1 MGKRNL
7 EALRQK
13 HQSKFKKAQTKKPA
27 DSQPSFLS
35 KWTTKEDQDIKPS
48 AGLQEAQGGAEE
60 NQAHPSGLSRPKV
73 VFPIDSSSN
82 EPSAVSSI
90 EDKNG
95 YEAKTSPQDQPV
107 FSEQLEGAR
116 QVKEPLSLLSQNLLE
131 LKQRELKRLIS
142 SLESLKAKKQN
153 QVLRGNQASQP
164 MSGLV
169 TEAKQTKLS
178 PRISS
183 NELAREIDKVEFKK
197 KKLGFFSKIWVMVLS
212 SLGIMA
218 FLADAG
224 RAWLEMEKV
233 KDKEKAADISLMLDS
248 YRKDQDLKS
257 DNRPEWIAKKEEYQF
272 HISYDDVTS
281 LFSDFT
287 SSVPNL
293 TKVDEV
299 VAKLG
304 KAESGRKTTNQNN
317 LIKTIDLNYSQAG
330 TEAKVSLSFQ
340 SYFGPSETPKLQSL
354 KCAHLSSAQ
363 LSNRN
368 AQLTRQ
374 DLAGIENGKTYQE
387 IVSQLGLPERL
398 DWNGGILG
406 NATLSIYYRLEDG
419 QEAGFSFE
427 NNKSQSYQLTD
438 SSGLGN
444 EAGDAGAQ

>member
-35 KWTTKEDQDIKPS
+35 KWKTKGDKHIKPS

-60 NQAHPSGLSRPKV
+60 NQARSSVWSPSKV
-73 VFPIDSSSN
+73 VFPIESSSN
-82 EPSAVSSI
+82 ELSDISSI

-95 YEAKTSPQDQPV
+95 YGTKINSQDQPV
-107 FSEQLEGAR
+107 FSEQLEGAQ
-116 QVKEPLSLLSQNLLE
+116 QVKEPLSLLSKNLLE

-153 QVLRGNQASQP
+153 QLLRGNQAIQP
-164 MSGLV
+164 MSSLV

-183 NELAREIDKVEFKK
+183 NELARETDKVEFRKK
-197 KKLGFFSKIWVMVLS
+197 KRGIFSKIRVMLLS
-212 SLGIMA
+212 SLGIIASMYSIVEQWKKN
-218 FLADAG
+218 DDIK
-224 RAWLEMEKV
+224 RME
-233 KDKEKAADISLMLDS
+233 EAAAISRMLDS
-248 YRKDQDLKS
+248 YGKDQDLKS

-272 HISYDDVTS
+272 HITYDDITS

-304 KAESGRKTTNQNN
+304 KAESGRETNQDD

-330 TEAKVSLSFQ
+330 TEAKVNLSFK
-340 SYFGPSETPKLQSL
+340 SYLGPSETLKLESL
-354 KCAHLSSAQ
+354 KCTHLSSTQ
-363 LSNRN
+363 LPNRN

-374 DLAGIENGKTYQE
+374 DLSGIGKGKTYQE

-398 DWNGGILG
+398 DWHGGILS

-419 QEAGFSFE
+419 QKVGFSFK
-427 NNKSQSYQLTD
+427 NKNSQSYQLTE
-438 SSGLGN
+438 SLGLES

>member
-27 DSQPSFLS
+27 NSQSSFLS
-35 KWTTKEDQDIKPS
+35 KWKTKEDKHIKPS
-48 AGLQEAQGGAEE
+48 AGLQEAQERPEE
-60 NQAHPSGLSRPKV
+60 NQPRPSVSSPSKV
-73 VFPIDSSSN
+73 VFPIESSSN

-90 EDKNG
+90 EDKTG
-95 YEAKTSPQDQPV
+95 YGAKTSSQDQLV
-107 FSEQLEGAR
+107 FSERLEGAQ

-142 SLESLKAKKQN
+142 SLESLKDKKQN
-153 QVLRGNQASQP
+153 QDLRRNQASQP
-164 MSGLV
+164 VSGLV

-197 KKLGFFSKIWVMVLS
+197 KKLGIFSKIWVKVLS

-218 FLADAG
+218 FLANAG
-224 RAWLEMEKV
+224 ITWIEMEKAR
-233 KDKEKAADISLMLDS
+233 DKEKAAAISRMLDS
-248 YRKDQDLKS
+248 YGKNQDLKS
-257 DNRPEWIAKKEEYQF
+257 ANRPEWIAKKEEYQF
-272 HISYDDVTS
+272 HITYDDITS

-304 KAESGRKTTNQNN
+304 KAESGKEMEQGDP
-317 LIKTIDLNYSQAG
+317 IKTITLDYSQAG
-330 TEAKVSLSFQ
+330 TEAKVNLSFK
-340 SYFGPSETPKLQSL
+340 SYLGPSETPKLQSL
-354 KCAHLSSAQ
+354 KCAHLSSTQ
-363 LSNRN
+363 LPNRN

-374 DLAGIENGKTYQE
+374 DLSGIEKGKTYQE

-398 DWNGGILG
+398 DWHGGILG

-419 QEAGFSFE
+419 QEVSFSFE
-427 NNKSQSYQLTD
+427 KDDTQSYRLKD
-438 SSGLGN
+438 SSGLER

>member
-13 HQSKFKKAQTKKPA
+13 HQSKFKNAQTKKPA
-27 DSQPSFLS
+27 DSHSSFLS
-35 KWTTKEDQDIKPS
+35 KWKTKEDQDIKPS
-48 AGLQEAQGGAEE
+48 AGLQEAQRGAEE
-60 NQAHPSGLSRPKV
+60 NQARPSGSSPSKV

-90 EDKNG
+90 EDKNDYG
-95 YEAKTSPQDQPV
+95 AKTSPQDQLV
-107 FSEQLEGAR
+107 FSEQLAGVQ

-164 MSGLV
+164 VSGLI

-178 PRISS
+178 PRIST

-197 KKLGFFSKIWVMVLS
+197 KKTGIFSRIWMMVLS
-212 SLGIMA
+212 SLGIMT
-218 FLADAG
+218 FLANAG
-224 RAWLEMEKV
+224 ITWLEMEKV
-233 KDKEKAADISLMLDS
+233 KDKEKAADISRMLDS
-248 YRKDQDLKS
+248 YGKDQDLKS

-272 HISYDDVTS
+272 HITYDDITS
-281 LFSDFT
+281 LFSGFT

-293 TKVDEV
+293 TKVDKV

-304 KAESGRKTTNQNN
+304 KAESGKELDQDDP
-317 LIKTIDLNYSQAG
+317 IKTIALDYSQAG
-330 TEAKVSLSFQ
+330 TEAKVSLSFK
-340 SYFGPSETPKLQSL
+340 SHFGSSETPKLQSL
-354 KCAHLSSAQ
+354 KCTHLSSAQ
-363 LSNRN
+363 LPNRN

-374 DLAGIENGKTYQE
+374 DLSGIENGKTYQE

-398 DWNGGILG
+398 DWNGGILSYT
-406 NATLSIYYRLEDG
+406 TLSISYRLEDG
-419 QEAGFSFE
+419 QEVSFSFE
-427 NNKSQSYQLTD
+427 KDDTQSYRLKD
-438 SSGLGN
+438 SSGLAS
-444 EAGDAGAQ
+444 EAGEAGA

>member
-27 DSQPSFLS
+27 NSQPSFLS
-35 KWTTKEDQDIKPS
+35 KWKTKEDQDIKPS
-48 AGLQEAQGGAEE
+48 AELQEAQGGAEE
-60 NQAHPSGLSRPKV
+60 NQARPSVSSRPKV

-90 EDKNG
+90 ENKNG
-95 YEAKTSPQDQPV
+95 YEAKTSSQDQPV
-107 FSEQLEGAR
+107 FSEQLEGVQ

-153 QVLRGNQASQP
+153 QLLRGNQAIQP

-293 TKVDEV
+293 TRVDEV

-304 KAESGRKTTNQNN
+304 KAESGRETNQND

-330 TEAKVSLSFQ
+330 TEAKVNLSFK
-340 SYFGPSETPKLQSL
+340 SYLGPSETLKLESL
-354 KCAHLSSAQ
+354 KCTHLSSAQ
-363 LSNRN
+363 LPNRN

-374 DLAGIENGKTYQE
+374 DLSGIEKGKTYQE

-398 DWNGGILG
+398 DWHGGILSYT
-406 NATLSIYYRLEDG
+406 TLSISYRLEDG
-419 QEAGFSFE
+419 QEVSFSFE
-427 NNKSQSYQLTD
+427 KDDTQSYRLKD
-438 SSGLGN
+438 SSGLAS

>member
-27 DSQPSFLS
+27 NSQPSFLS
-35 KWTTKEDQDIKPS
+35 KWKTKEDQDIKPS
-48 AGLQEAQGGAEE
+48 AELQEAQGGAEE
-60 NQAHPSGLSRPKV
+60 NQARPSVSSRPKV

-90 EDKNG
+90 ENKNG
-95 YEAKTSPQDQPV
+95 YEAKTSSQDQPV
-107 FSEQLEGAR
+107 FSEQLEGAQ

-153 QVLRGNQASQP
+153 QVLGGNQASQP
-164 MSGLV
+164 VSGLV
-169 TEAKQTKLS
+169 EPKQTKLS

-197 KKLGFFSKIWVMVLS
+197 KKLGIFSKIWVVILFV
-212 SLGIMA
+212 LGIIASMYDIVEQWKKNDD
-218 FLADAG
+218 LK
-224 RAWLEMEKV
+224 RME
-233 KDKEKAADISLMLDS
+233 EAAAISRMLDS
-248 YRKDQDLKS
+248 YIKDQDLKS
-257 DNRPEWIAKKEEYQF
+257 ANRPEWIAKKEKYQF

-293 TKVDEV
+293 TTVDEV

-304 KAESGRKTTNQNN
+304 KAESGKEIDQDDP
-317 LIKTIDLNYSQAG
+317 IKTIDLDYSQAG
-330 TEAKVSLSFQ
+330 TEAKVSLSFK
-340 SYFGPSETPKLQSL
+340 SHFGSSETPKLQSL
-354 KCAHLSSAQ
+354 KCAHLSSAH
-363 LSNRN
+363 LPNRN

-374 DLAGIENGKTYQE
+374 ELTGIEKGKTYQE

-398 DWNGGILG
+398 DWNGGIFG

-419 QEAGFSFE
+419 QEVGFSFE
-427 NNKSQSYQLTD
+427 NNKSQSYQLTE

-444 EAGDAGAQ
+444 EAGDTGAQ

>member
-27 DSQPSFLS
+27 NSQPSFLS
-35 KWTTKEDQDIKPS
+35 KWKTKEDQDIKPS
-48 AGLQEAQGGAEE
+48 AKLQEAQGGVEE
-60 NQAHPSGLSRPKV
+60 NQARPSGLSPSKV
-73 VFPIDSSSN
+73 VFPIESSSN

-90 EDKNG
+90 EDKKG
-95 YEAKTSPQDQPV
+95 YGVKISSQDPAV
-107 FSEQLEGAR
+107 FSEQLEEVQ
-116 QVKEPLSLLSQNLLE
+116 QVKEPLSQNLLE

-142 SLESLKAKKQN
+142 SLESLKTKKQN
-153 QVLRGNQASQP
+153 KVLGGNQAGQR

-197 KKLGFFSKIWVMVLS
+197 KKRGFFSKIWMMILFI
-212 SLGIMA
+212 LGIIASMY
-218 FLADAG
+218 DIVEQWKKNDDIK
-224 RAWLEMEKV
+224 RM
-233 KDKEKAADISLMLDS
+233 EKAADISLMLDS

-272 HISYDDVTS
+272 HIGYDDVTS

-293 TKVDEV
+293 TTVDEV

-304 KAESGRKTTNQNN
+304 KAESGKEIDQDDP
-317 LIKTIDLNYSQAG
+317 IKTIALDYSQVG
-330 TEAKVSLSFQ
+330 TEAKVNLSFK
-340 SYFGPSETPKLQSL
+340 SYLGPSETLKLESL
-354 KCAHLSSAQ
+354 KCTHLSSAQ
-363 LSNRN
+363 LPNRN
-368 AQLTRQ
+368 TQLTRQ
-374 DLAGIENGKTYQE
+374 DLSGIEKGKTYKE

-398 DWNGGILG
+398 DWNGGIFG

-419 QEAGFSFE
+419 QEVGFSFE
-427 NNKSQSYQLTD
+427 NNKSQNYQLTG
-438 SSGLGN
+438 SSGLES
-444 EAGDAGAQ
+444 EAGAAGTQ

>member
-27 DSQPSFLS
+27 NSQSSFLS
-35 KWTTKEDQDIKPS
+35 KWKTKEDKHIKSS
-48 AGLQEAQGGAEE
+48 AGLKEAQRGAEE
-60 NQAHPSGLSRPKV
+60 NQPRPSVSSPSKV
-73 VFPIDSSSN
+73 VFPIESSSN
-82 EPSAVSSI
+82 EPSAVFSI
-90 EDKNG
+90 EDKTG
-95 YEAKTSPQDQPV
+95 YGAKPSPQDQSV
-107 FSEQLEGAR
+107 FSEQLAGAQ

-153 QVLRGNQASQP
+153 QVLGGNQASQP
-164 MSGLV
+164 VSGLV
-169 TEAKQTKLS
+169 ESKQAKLS

-212 SLGIMA
+212 SLGILT
-218 FLADAG
+218 FLAEAG
-224 RAWLEMEKV
+224 KTWLEMEKV
-233 KDKEKAADISLMLDS
+233 KDKEKAAAISRMLDS
-248 YRKDQDLKS
+248 YGKDQDLKS

-304 KAESGRKTTNQNN
+304 KAESGKEIDQDDP
-317 LIKTIDLNYSQAG
+317 IKTIALDYSQAG
-330 TEAKVSLSFQ
+330 TEAKVSLSFK
-340 SYFGPSETPKLQSL
+340 SYFGSSETPKLQSL
-354 KCAHLSSAQ
+354 KCAHLSSAH
-363 LSNRN
+363 LPNRN

-374 DLAGIENGKTYQE
+374 ELAGIEKGKAYQE

-398 DWNGGILG
+398 DWNGGIFG

-419 QEAGFSFE
+419 QEVGFSFE
-427 NNKSQSYQLTD
+427 NNKSQSYQLTE

-444 EAGDAGAQ
+444 EAGDAGAH

>member
-27 DSQPSFLS
+27 NSQSSFLS
-35 KWTTKEDQDIKPS
+35 KWKTKEDQYIKPS
-48 AGLQEAQGGAEE
+48 AKLQEAQRGAEE
-60 NQAHPSGLSRPKV
+60 NQPRPSGSSPSKV
-73 VFPIDSSSN
+73 VFPIESSSN
-82 EPSAVSSI
+82 ELSDISSI
-90 EDKNG
+90 EDKTG
-95 YEAKTSPQDQPV
+95 YGAIPSSQDQPV
-107 FSEQLEGAR
+107 FSEQLEGAQ

-183 NELAREIDKVEFKK
+183 NELARETDKVEFRKK
-197 KKLGFFSKIWVMVLS
+197 KRGIFSKIRVMLLS
-212 SLGIMA
+212 SLGILT
-218 FLADAG
+218 FLAETG
-224 RAWLEMEKV
+224 KTWLEMEKAR
-233 KDKEKAADISLMLDS
+233 DKEKAAAISRMLDS
-248 YRKDQDLKS
+248 YIKDQDLKS
-257 DNRPEWIAKKEEYQF
+257 ANRPEWIAKKEEYQF

-293 TKVDEV
+293 TTVDEV

-304 KAESGRKTTNQNN
+304 KAESGRETNQDD

-330 TEAKVSLSFQ
+330 TEAKVNLSFK
-340 SYFGPSETPKLQSL
+340 SYLGPSETLKLESL
-354 KCAHLSSAQ
+354 KCTHLSSAH
-363 LSNRN
+363 LPNRN

-374 DLAGIENGKTYQE
+374 ELAGIEKGKTYQE

-419 QEAGFSFE
+419 QEVGFSFE
-427 NNKSQSYQLTD
+427 NNKSQSYQLTE

-444 EAGDAGAQ
+444 EAGDAGAH

>member
-27 DSQPSFLS
+27 NSQSSFLS
-35 KWTTKEDQDIKPS
+35 KWKTKEDQYIKPS
-48 AGLQEAQGGAEE
+48 AKLQEAQRGAEE
-60 NQAHPSGLSRPKV
+60 NQPRPSGSSPSKV
-73 VFPIDSSSN
+73 VFPIESSSN
-82 EPSAVSSI
+82 ELSDISSI
-90 EDKNG
+90 EDKTG
-95 YEAKTSPQDQPV
+95 YGAKPSSQDQPV
-107 FSEQLEGAR
+107 FSEQLEGAQ

-183 NELAREIDKVEFKK
+183 NELARETDKVEFRKK
-197 KKLGFFSKIWVMVLS
+197 KRGIFSKIRVMLLS
-212 SLGIMA
+212 SLGIIASMYSIVEQWKKN
-218 FLADAG
+218 DDIK
-224 RAWLEMEKV
+224 RME
-233 KDKEKAADISLMLDS
+233 EAAAISRMLDS
-248 YRKDQDLKS
+248 YGKDQDLKS

-272 HISYDDVTS
+272 HISYDDITS

-299 VAKLG
+299 LAKLG
-304 KAESGRKTTNQNN
+304 KAESGRETNQDD

-330 TEAKVSLSFQ
+330 TEAKVNLSFK
-340 SYFGPSETPKLQSL
+340 SYLGPSETLKLESL
-354 KCAHLSSAQ
+354 KCTHLSSAQ
-363 LSNRN
+363 LPNRN

-374 DLAGIENGKTYQE
+374 DLSGIEKGKTYQE

-398 DWNGGILG
+398 DWHGGILSYT
-406 NATLSIYYRLEDG
+406 TLSISYRLEDG
-419 QEAGFSFE
+419 QEVSFSFE
-427 NNKSQSYQLTD
+427 KDDTQSYRLKD
-438 SSGLGN
+438 SSGLAS
-444 EAGDAGAQ
+444 EAGEASAQ

>member
-27 DSQPSFLS
+27 NSQSSFLS
-35 KWTTKEDQDIKPS
+35 KWKTKEDQYIKPS
-48 AGLQEAQGGAEE
+48 AKLQEAQRGAEE
-60 NQAHPSGLSRPKV
+60 NQPRPSGSSPSKV
-73 VFPIDSSSN
+73 VFPIESSSN
-82 EPSAVSSI
+82 ELSDISSI
-90 EDKNG
+90 EDKTG
-95 YEAKTSPQDQPV
+95 YGAKPSSQDQPV
-107 FSEQLEGAR
+107 FSEQLEGAQ

-183 NELAREIDKVEFKK
+183 NELARETDKVEFRKK
-197 KKLGFFSKIWVMVLS
+197 KRGIFSKIRVMLLS
-212 SLGIMA
+212 SLGIIASMYSIVEQWKKN
-218 FLADAG
+218 DDIK
-224 RAWLEMEKV
+224 RME
-233 KDKEKAADISLMLDS
+233 EAAAISRMLDS
-248 YRKDQDLKS
+248 YGKDQDLKS

-272 HISYDDVTS
+272 HITYDDITS

-293 TKVDEV
+293 TTVDEV

-304 KAESGRKTTNQNN
+304 KAESGKEIDQDDP
-317 LIKTIDLNYSQAG
+317 IKTIALDYSQAG
-330 TEAKVSLSFQ
+330 TEAKVSLSFK
-340 SYFGPSETPKLQSL
+340 SYFGSSETPKLQSL
-354 KCAHLSSAQ
+354 KCAHLSSAH
-363 LSNRN
+363 LPNRN
-368 AQLTRQ
+368 SQLTRQ
-374 DLAGIENGKTYQE
+374 ELAGIEKGKTYQE
-387 IVSQLGLPERL
+387 IVSQLGLPEHL
-398 DWNGGILG
+398 DWNGGIFG
-406 NATLSIYYRLEDG
+406 NATLSIYYRLEGG
-419 QEAGFSFE
+419 QEVGFSFE
-427 NNKSQSYQLTD
+427 NNKSQSYQLTE

>member
-27 DSQPSFLS
+27 NSQPSFLS
-35 KWTTKEDQDIKPS
+35 KWKTKEDKHIKPS
-48 AGLQEAQGGAEE
+48 AGLQEAQGRPEE
-60 NQAHPSGLSRPKV
+60 NQPRPSVSSPSKV
-73 VFPIDSSSN
+73 AFPIESSSN
-82 EPSAVSSI
+82 ELSAVSSI
-90 EDKNG
+90 EDKTG
-95 YEAKTSPQDQPV
+95 YGAKPSPQDQPV
-107 FSEQLEGAR
+107 FSEQLEGAQ

-153 QVLRGNQASQP
+153 QVLGGNQASQP
-164 MSGLV
+164 VSGLV
-169 TEAKQTKLS
+169 EPKQTKLS

-197 KKLGFFSKIWVMVLS
+197 KKLGIFSKIWVVILFV
-212 SLGIMA
+212 LGIIASMYDIVEQWKKNDD
-218 FLADAG
+218 LK
-224 RAWLEMEKV
+224 RME
-233 KDKEKAADISLMLDS
+233 EAAAISRMLDS
-248 YRKDQDLKS
+248 YIKDQDLKS
-257 DNRPEWIAKKEEYQF
+257 ANRPEWIAKKEKYQF

-293 TKVDEV
+293 TTVDEV

-304 KAESGRKTTNQNN
+304 KAESGKEIDQDDP
-317 LIKTIDLNYSQAG
+317 IKTIDLDYSQAG
-330 TEAKVSLSFQ
+330 TEAKVSLSFK
-340 SYFGPSETPKLQSL
+340 SHFGSSETPKLQSL
-354 KCAHLSSAQ
+354 KCAHLSSAH
-363 LSNRN
+363 LPNRN

-374 DLAGIENGKTYQE
+374 ELAGIEKGKTYQE

-398 DWNGGILG
+398 DWNGGIFG

-419 QEAGFSFE
+419 QEVGFSFE
-427 NNKSQSYQLTD
+427 NNKSQSYQLTE
-438 SSGLGN
+438 SSGLGS

>member
-27 DSQPSFLS
+27 NSQPSFLS
-35 KWTTKEDQDIKPS
+35 KWKTKEDQDIKPS
-48 AGLQEAQGGAEE
+48 AKLKEAQGGVEE
-60 NQAHPSGLSRPKV
+60 NQARPSGLSPSKV
-73 VFPIDSSSN
+73 AFPIDSSSN
-82 EPSAVSSI
+82 ELFDISSI
-90 EDKNG
+90 EDKKG
-95 YEAKTSPQDQPV
+95 YGAKISSQDQPV
-107 FSEQLEGAR
+107 FSEQLAGVQQA
-116 QVKEPLSLLSQNLLE
+116 KEPLWLLSQNLLE
-131 LKQRELKRLIS
+131 LKQRELKRLIF

-153 QVLRGNQASQP
+153 QVFRGNQTSQP
-164 MSGLV
+164 MSSLV
-169 TEAKQTKLS
+169 IEPKQTKLS

-197 KKLGFFSKIWVMVLS
+197 KKRGFFSKIWVMVLS
-212 SLGIMA
+212 SLGIMT
-218 FLADAG
+218 FLAETG
-224 RAWLEMEKV
+224 MTWLEMEKV

-248 YRKDQDLKS
+248 YDKYQDLKS

-272 HISYDDVTS
+272 HITYDDITS

-304 KAESGRKTTNQNN
+304 KAESGRETNQND

-330 TEAKVSLSFQ
+330 TEAKVNLSFK
-340 SYFGPSETPKLQSL
+340 SYLGPSETPKLESL
-354 KCAHLSSAQ
+354 KCTHLSSAH
-363 LSNRN
+363 LPNRN

-374 DLAGIENGKTYQE
+374 ELAGMEKGKTYQE

-398 DWNGGILG
+398 DWHGGILG

-419 QEAGFSFE
+419 QEVGFSFE
-427 NNKSQSYQLTD
+427 NNKSQNYQLTE
-438 SSGLGN
+438 SSGLES
-444 EAGDAGAQ
+444 EAGDAGA

>member
-13 HQSKFKKAQTKKPA
+13 HQSKFKKAQTKKKA
-27 DSQPSFLS
+27 DNQPSFLS
-35 KWTTKEDQDIKPS
+35 KWKTKEDKHIKPS
-48 AGLQEAQGGAEE
+48 AGLQEAQGRPEE
-60 NQAHPSGLSRPKV
+60 NQPRPSVSSPSKV
-73 VFPIDSSSN
+73 AFPIESSSN

-90 EDKNG
+90 EDKTIYG
-95 YEAKTSPQDQPV
+95 AKPSPQDQPV
-107 FSEQLEGAR
+107 FSEQLAGA
-116 QVKEPLSLLSQNLLE
+116 QQMKEPLSLLSQNLLE

-153 QVLRGNQASQP
+153 QVLGGNQASQP
-164 MSGLV
+164 VSGLV
-169 TEAKQTKLS
+169 EPKQTKLS

-183 NELAREIDKVEFKK
+183 NELTREIDKVEFKK
-197 KKLGFFSKIWVMVLS
+197 KKRGFFSKIWMMILFV
-212 SLGIMA
+212 LGIIASMY
-218 FLADAG
+218 DIVEQWKKNDDIK
-224 RAWLEMEKV
+224 RME
-233 KDKEKAADISLMLDS
+233 EAAAISRMLDS
-248 YRKDQDLKS
+248 YDKYQDLKS

-272 HISYDDVTS
+272 HITYDDITS

-299 VAKLG
+299 VEKLG
-304 KAESGRKTTNQNN
+304 KAESGRETNQDD

-330 TEAKVSLSFQ
+330 TEAKVNLSFK
-340 SYFGPSETPKLQSL
+340 SYLGPSETLKLESL
-354 KCAHLSSAQ
+354 KCTHLSSTQ
-363 LSNRN
+363 LPNRN

-374 DLAGIENGKTYQE
+374 DLSGIEKGKTYQE
-387 IVSQLGLPERL
+387 IVSQLGLPEHL
-398 DWNGGILG
+398 DWNGGIFG

-419 QEAGFSFE
+419 QEVGFSFE
-427 NNKSQSYQLTD
+427 NNKSQSYQLTE

>member
-13 HQSKFKKAQTKKPA
+13 HQSKFKNAQTKKPA
-27 DSQPSFLS
+27 DSHSSFLS
-35 KWTTKEDQDIKPS
+35 KWKTKEDQDIKPS
-48 AGLQEAQGGAEE
+48 AGLQEAQRGAEE
-60 NQAHPSGLSRPKV
+60 NQARPSGSSPSKV

-90 EDKNG
+90 EDKNDYG
-95 YEAKTSPQDQPV
+95 AKTSSQDQPM
-107 FSEQLEGAR
+107 FSEQLAGVQ

-164 MSGLV
+164 MSGLI

-178 PRISS
+178 PRISA
-183 NELAREIDKVEFKK
+183 NELARELDKVEFKK
-197 KKLGFFSKIWVMVLS
+197 KKTGIFSRIWMVILS
-212 SLGIMA
+212 SLGIMT
-218 FLADAG
+218 FLANAG
-224 RAWLEMEKV
+224 ITWLEMEKV
-233 KDKEKAADISLMLDS
+233 KDKEKAAAISRMLDS
-248 YRKDQDLKS
+248 YGKDQDLKS

-272 HISYDDVTS
+272 HITYDDITS

-304 KAESGRKTTNQNN
+304 KAESGRETNQDD
-317 LIKTIDLNYSQAG
+317 LIKTIALDYSQAG
-330 TEAKVSLSFQ
+330 TEAKVNLSFK
-340 SYFGPSETPKLQSL
+340 SHFGSSETPKLQSL
-354 KCAHLSSAQ
+354 KCTHLSSAQ
-363 LSNRN
+363 LPNRN

-374 DLAGIENGKTYQE
+374 DLSGIENGKTYQE

-398 DWNGGILG
+398 DWNGGILSYT
-406 NATLSIYYRLEDG
+406 TLSISYRLEDG
-419 QEAGFSFE
+419 QEVSFSFE
-427 NNKSQSYQLTD
+427 KDDTQSYRLKD
-438 SSGLGN
+438 SSGLAS
-444 EAGDAGAQ
+444 EAGEAGA

>member
-13 HQSKFKKAQTKKPA
+13 HQSKFKNAQTKKPA
-27 DSQPSFLS
+27 DSHSSFLS
-35 KWTTKEDQDIKPS
+35 KWKTKEDQDIKPS
-48 AGLQEAQGGAEE
+48 AKLKEAQGGAEE
-60 NQAHPSGLSRPKV
+60 NQTRPSGSSPSKV
-73 VFPIDSSSN
+73 VFPIESSSN
-82 EPSAVSSI
+82 ERSALSSI
-90 EDKNG
+90 EDKNDYG
-95 YEAKTSPQDQPV
+95 VKTSPQDQPV
-107 FSEQLEGAR
+107 FSEQLVGVQ

-164 MSGLV
+164 MSGLI

-178 PRISS
+178 PRISA
-183 NELAREIDKVEFKK
+183 NELARELDKVEFKK
-197 KKLGFFSKIWVMVLS
+197 KKTGIFSRIWMVILS
-212 SLGIMA
+212 SLGIMT
-218 FLADAG
+218 FLANAG
-224 RAWLEMEKV
+224 ITWLEMEKV
-233 KDKEKAADISLMLDS
+233 KDKEKAAAISRMLDS
-248 YRKDQDLKS
+248 YGKDQDLKS

-272 HISYDDVTS
+272 HITYDDITS

-304 KAESGRKTTNQNN
+304 KAESGRETNQDD

-330 TEAKVSLSFQ
+330 TEAKVSLSFK
-340 SYFGPSETPKLQSL
+340 SHFGSSETPKLQSL
-354 KCAHLSSAQ
+354 KCTHLSSAQ
-363 LSNRN
+363 LPNRN

-374 DLAGIENGKTYQE
+374 DLSGIENGKTYQE

-398 DWNGGILG
+398 DWNGGILSYT
-406 NATLSIYYRLEDG
+406 TLSISYRLEDG
-419 QEAGFSFE
+419 QEVSFSFE
-427 NNKSQSYQLTD
+427 KDDTQSYRLKD
-438 SSGLGN
+438 SSGLAS
-444 EAGDAGAQ
+444 EAGEAGA

>member
-27 DSQPSFLS
+27 NSQSSFLS
-35 KWTTKEDQDIKPS
+35 KWKTKEDQYIKPS
-48 AGLQEAQGGAEE
+48 AKLQEAQRGAEE
-60 NQAHPSGLSRPKV
+60 NQPRPSGSSPSKV
-73 VFPIDSSSN
+73 VFPIESSSN
-82 EPSAVSSI
+82 ELSDISSI
-90 EDKNG
+90 EDKTG
-95 YEAKTSPQDQPV
+95 YGAKPSSQDQPV
-107 FSEQLEGAR
+107 FSEQLEGAQ

-183 NELAREIDKVEFKK
+183 NELARETDKVEFRKK
-197 KKLGFFSKIWVMVLS
+197 KRGIFSKIRVMLLS
-212 SLGIMA
+212 SLGIIASMYSIVEQWKKN
-218 FLADAG
+218 DDIK
-224 RAWLEMEKV
+224 RME
-233 KDKEKAADISLMLDS
+233 EAAAISRMLDS
-248 YRKDQDLKS
+248 YGKDQDLKS

-272 HISYDDVTS
+272 HITYDDITS

-304 KAESGRKTTNQNN
+304 KAESGRETNQDD

-330 TEAKVSLSFQ
+330 TEAKVNLSFK
-340 SYFGPSETPKLQSL
+340 SYLGPSETLKLESL
-354 KCAHLSSAQ
+354 KCTHLSSAQ
-363 LSNRN
+363 LPNRN

-374 DLAGIENGKTYQE
+374 DLSGIEKGKTYQE

-398 DWNGGILG
+398 DWHGGILSYT
-406 NATLSIYYRLEDG
+406 TLSISYRLEEG
-419 QEAGFSFE
+419 QEVSFSFE
-427 NNKSQSYQLTD
+427 KDDTQSYRLKD
-438 SSGLGN
+438 SSGLAS
-444 EAGDAGAQ
+444 EAGDAGAR

>member
-13 HQSKFKKAQTKKPA
+13 HQSKFKNAQTKKPA
-27 DSQPSFLS
+27 DSHSSFLS
-35 KWTTKEDQDIKPS
+35 KWKTKEDQDIKPS
-48 AGLQEAQGGAEE
+48 AGLQEAQRGAEE
-60 NQAHPSGLSRPKV
+60 NQARPSGSSPSKV
-73 VFPIDSSSN
+73 VFPTESSSN

-90 EDKNG
+90 EDKNSYG
-95 YEAKTSPQDQPV
+95 AKTSPQDQPV
-107 FSEQLEGAR
+107 FSEQLAGVQ

-131 LKQRELKRLIS
+131 LKQRELKHLIS

-164 MSGLV
+164 MSGLI

-197 KKLGFFSKIWVMVLS
+197 KKLGIFSKIWMMVLS
-212 SLGIMA
+212 SLGIMT
-218 FLADAG
+218 FLANAG
-224 RAWLEMEKV
+224 ITWLEMEKV
-233 KDKEKAADISLMLDS
+233 KDKEKAADISLMLNS
-248 YRKDQDLKS
+248 YRKDQNLKS
-257 DNRPEWIAKKEEYQF
+257 ANRPEWIAKKEEYQF
-272 HISYDDVTS
+272 HITYDDIIS

-304 KAESGRKTTNQNN
+304 KAESGKELDQDDP
-317 LIKTIDLNYSQAG
+317 IKTIALDYSQAG
-330 TEAKVSLSFQ
+330 TEAKVSLSFK
-340 SYFGPSETPKLQSL
+340 SHFGSSETPKLQSL
-354 KCAHLSSAQ
+354 KCTHLSSAQ
-363 LSNRN
+363 LPNRN

-374 DLAGIENGKTYQE
+374 DLSGIEKGKTYQE

-398 DWNGGILG
+398 DWNGGIFG

-419 QEAGFSFE
+419 KEVGFSFE
-427 NNKSQSYQLTD
+427 KDDTQSYRLKD
-438 SSGLGN
+438 SSGLAS
-444 EAGDAGAQ
+444 EAGEAGA

>member
-27 DSQPSFLS
+27 NSQSSFLS
-35 KWTTKEDQDIKPS
+35 KWKTKEDQYIKPS
-48 AGLQEAQGGAEE
+48 AKLQEAQRGAEE
-60 NQAHPSGLSRPKV
+60 NQPRPSGSSPSKV
-73 VFPIDSSSN
+73 VFPIESSSN
-82 EPSAVSSI
+82 ELSDISSI
-90 EDKNG
+90 EDKTG
-95 YEAKTSPQDQPV
+95 YGAKPSSQDQPV
-107 FSEQLEGAR
+107 FSEQLEGAQ

-183 NELAREIDKVEFKK
+183 NELARETDKVEFRKK
-197 KKLGFFSKIWVMVLS
+197 KRGIFSKIRVMLLS
-212 SLGIMA
+212 SLGIIASMYSIVEQWKKN
-218 FLADAG
+218 DDIK
-224 RAWLEMEKV
+224 RME
-233 KDKEKAADISLMLDS
+233 EAAAISRMLDS
-248 YRKDQDLKS
+248 YGKDQDLKS

-272 HISYDDVTS
+272 HITYDDITS

-304 KAESGRKTTNQNN
+304 KAESGRETNQDD

-330 TEAKVSLSFQ
+330 TEAKVNLSFK
-340 SYFGPSETPKLQSL
+340 SYLGPSETLKLESL
-354 KCAHLSSAQ
+354 KCTHLSSAQ
-363 LSNRN
+363 LPNRN

-374 DLAGIENGKTYQE
+374 DLSGIEKGKSYQE

-398 DWNGGILG
+398 DWHGGILSYT
-406 NATLSIYYRLEDG
+406 TLSISYRLEDG
-419 QEAGFSFE
+419 QEVSFSFE
-427 NNKSQSYQLTD
+427 KDDTQSYRLKD
-438 SSGLGN
+438 SSGLAS
-444 EAGDAGAQ
+444 EAGDAGAR

>member
-27 DSQPSFLS
+27 NSQSSFLS
-35 KWTTKEDQDIKPS
+35 KWKTKEDKHIKPS
-48 AGLQEAQGGAEE
+48 AGLKEVQGGPKE
-60 NQAHPSGLSRPKV
+60 NHPRPSVSSPSKAA
-73 VFPIDSSSN
+73 FPIESSGN

-90 EDKNG
+90 EDKTG
-95 YEAKTSPQDQPV
+95 YGAKPSSQDQPV
-107 FSEQLEGAR
+107 FSEQLAGAQ

-153 QVLRGNQASQP
+153 QVLGGNQASQP
-164 MSGLV
+164 VSGFV
-169 TEAKQTKLS
+169 EPKQTKLS

-197 KKLGFFSKIWVMVLS
+197 KKLGIFSKIWVMVLS
-212 SLGIMA
+212 SLGILT
-218 FLADAG
+218 FLANAG

-257 DNRPEWIAKKEEYQF
+257 DNRPEWIAKKEKYQF

-293 TKVDEV
+293 TTVDEV

-304 KAESGRKTTNQNN
+304 KAESGKEIDQDD
-317 LIKTIDLNYSQAG
+317 LIKTIALDYSQAG
-330 TEAKVSLSFQ
+330 TEAKVNLSFK

-354 KCAHLSSAQ
+354 KCAHLSSAH
-363 LSNRN
+363 LPNRN

-374 DLAGIENGKTYQE
+374 ELAGIEKGKAYQE

-419 QEAGFSFE
+419 QEVGFSFE
-427 NNKSQSYQLTD
+427 NNKSQSYQLTE
-438 SSGLGN
+438 SSGLGS
-444 EAGDAGAQ
+444 EAGDADAQ

>member
-13 HQSKFKKAQTKKPA
+13 HQSKFKKAQTKKKA
-27 DSQPSFLS
+27 DNQPSFLS
-35 KWTTKEDQDIKPS
+35 KWKTKEDKHIKSS
-48 AGLQEAQGGAEE
+48 AGLQEAQGSPEE
-60 NQAHPSGLSRPKV
+60 NQARPSVSSPSKV
-73 VFPIDSSSN
+73 AFPIESSGN
-82 EPSAVSSI
+82 EPSAISSI
-90 EDKNG
+90 EDKTG
-95 YEAKTSPQDQPV
+95 YGAKPSSQDQPV
-107 FSEQLEGAR
+107 FSEQLEGAQ

-153 QVLRGNQASQP
+153 QVLGGNQASQP
-164 MSGLV
+164 VSGLV
-169 TEAKQTKLS
+169 EPKQTKLS

-197 KKLGFFSKIWVMVLS
+197 KKLGIFSKIWVMVLS
-212 SLGIMA
+212 SLGILT
-218 FLADAG
+218 FLAKAG
-224 RAWLEMEKV
+224 RAWLEMEEV
-233 KDKEKAADISLMLDS
+233 KDKERAADISFMLDS

-272 HISYDDVTS
+272 HITYDDITS

-293 TKVDEV
+293 TTVDEV

-304 KAESGRKTTNQNN
+304 KAESGKEMEQDDP
-317 LIKTIDLNYSQAG
+317 IKTIALDYSQAG
-330 TEAKVSLSFQ
+330 TEAKVNLSFK

-354 KCAHLSSAQ
+354 KCAHLSSAH
-363 LSNRN
+363 LPNRN

-374 DLAGIENGKTYQE
+374 ELAGIEKGKAYQE

-398 DWNGGILG
+398 DWNGGIFG

>member
-27 DSQPSFLS
+27 NSQSSFLS
-35 KWTTKEDQDIKPS
+35 KWKTKEDKHIKSS
-48 AGLQEAQGGAEE
+48 AGLQEAQGSPEE
-60 NQAHPSGLSRPKV
+60 NQARPSVSSPSKAAV
-73 VFPIDSSSN
+73 SIESSSN

-90 EDKNG
+90 ENKNG

-107 FSEQLEGAR
+107 FSEPLAGVQQA
-116 QVKEPLSLLSQNLLE
+116 KEPLSLLSQNLLE
-131 LKQRELKRLIS
+131 LKQRDLKRLIS

-153 QVLRGNQASQP
+153 QLLRGNQAIQP

-183 NELAREIDKVEFKK
+183 NELARETDKVEFRKK
-197 KKLGFFSKIWVMVLS
+197 KRGIFSKIRVMLLS
-212 SLGIMA
+212 SLGIIASMYSIVEQWKKN
-218 FLADAG
+218 DDIK
-224 RAWLEMEKV
+224 RME
-233 KDKEKAADISLMLDS
+233 EAAAISRMLDS
-248 YRKDQDLKS
+248 YDKNQDLKS
-257 DNRPEWIAKKEEYQF
+257 ANRPEWIAKKEEYQF
-272 HISYDDVTS
+272 HITYDDVTS

-304 KAESGRKTTNQNN
+304 KAESGRETNQGD
-317 LIKTIDLNYSQAG
+317 LIKTIALNYSQAG
-330 TEAKVSLSFQ
+330 TEAKVNLSFK
-340 SYFGPSETPKLQSL
+340 SYLGPSETLKLESL
-354 KCAHLSSAQ
+354 KCTHLSSAQ
-363 LSNRN
+363 LPNRN

-374 DLAGIENGKTYQE
+374 DLSGIEKGKTYKE

-398 DWNGGILG
+398 DWHGGILSYT
-406 NATLSIYYRLEDG
+406 TLSISYRLEDG
-419 QEAGFSFE
+419 QEVSFSFE
-427 NNKSQSYQLTD
+427 KDDTQSYRLKD
-438 SSGLGN
+438 SSGLES
-444 EAGDAGAQ
+444 EAGEAGA

>member
-27 DSQPSFLS
+27 NSQPSFLS
-35 KWTTKEDQDIKPS
+35 KWKTKEEQDIKPS

-60 NQAHPSGLSRPKV
+60 NQARPSVSSPSKV
-73 VFPIDSSSN
+73 VFPIESSSN

-95 YEAKTSPQDQPV
+95 YEAKTSSQDQPV
-107 FSEQLEGAR
+107 FSEQLEGVQ

-153 QVLRGNQASQP
+153 QLLRGNQAIQP

-178 PRISS
+178 PRISA

-197 KKLGFFSKIWVMVLS
+197 KKRGIFSKIWVVILFV
-212 SLGIMA
+212 LGIIASMYDIVEQWKKNDD
-218 FLADAG
+218 LK
-224 RAWLEMEKV
+224 RME
-233 KDKEKAADISLMLDS
+233 EAAAISRMLDS
-248 YRKDQDLKS
+248 YDKNQDLKS
-257 DNRPEWIAKKEEYQF
+257 ANRPEWIAKKEEYQF
-272 HISYDDVTS
+272 HITYDDITS

-304 KAESGRKTTNQNN
+304 KAESGRETNQDN

-330 TEAKVSLSFQ
+330 TEAKVKLSFK
-340 SYFGPSETPKLQSL
+340 SYLGPSETLKLESL
-354 KCAHLSSAQ
+354 KCTHLSSAQ
-363 LSNRN
+363 LPNRN

-374 DLAGIENGKTYQE
+374 DLSGIEKGKTYQE

-398 DWNGGILG
+398 DWHGGILSYT
-406 NATLSIYYRLEDG
+406 TLSISYRLEDG
-419 QEAGFSFE
+419 QEVSFSFE
-427 NNKSQSYQLTD
+427 KDDTQSYRLKD
-438 SSGLGN
+438 SSGLTS
-444 EAGDAGAQ
+444 EAGAAGAQ

>member
-27 DSQPSFLS
+27 NSQSSFLS
-35 KWTTKEDQDIKPS
+35 KWKTKEDKHIKPS
-48 AGLQEAQGGAEE
+48 AGLKEVQGGPKG
-60 NQAHPSGLSRPKV
+60 NHPRPSVSPPSKAA
-73 VFPIDSSSN
+73 FPIESSSN
-82 EPSAVSSI
+82 EPSAVFSI
-90 EDKNG
+90 EVKT
-95 YEAKTSPQDQPV
+95 KTSSQDQPV
-107 FSEQLEGAR
+107 FPEQLEGAQ
-116 QVKEPLSLLSQNLLE
+116 QVKEPLSQNLLE
-131 LKQRELKRLIS
+131 VEQRELKRLIS

-153 QVLRGNQASQP
+153 QVLGGNQASQP
-164 MSGLV
+164 VSGLV
-169 TEAKQTKLS
+169 EPKQTKLS

-212 SLGIMA
+212 SLGILT
-218 FLADAG
+218 FLAEAG
-224 RAWLEMEKV
+224 KTWLEMEKV
-233 KDKEKAADISLMLDS
+233 KDKEKAAAISRMLDS
-248 YRKDQDLKS
+248 YGKDQDLKS

-293 TKVDEV
+293 TTVDEV

-304 KAESGRKTTNQNN
+304 KAESGKEMEQDD
-317 LIKTIDLNYSQAG
+317 LIKTIALDYSQAG
-330 TEAKVSLSFQ
+330 TEAKVKLSFK
-340 SYFGPSETPKLQSL
+340 SYLGPSETLKLESL
-354 KCAHLSSAQ
+354 KCTHLSSAH
-363 LSNRN
+363 LPNRN

-374 DLAGIENGKTYQE
+374 DLSGIEKGKTYQE

-398 DWNGGILG
+398 DWNGGIFG

-419 QEAGFSFE
+419 QEVGFSFE

-444 EAGDAGAQ
+444 EAGDAGAH

>member
-1 MGKRNL
+1 M
-7 EALRQK
+7 
-13 HQSKFKKAQTKKPA
+13 
-27 DSQPSFLS
+27 
-35 KWTTKEDQDIKPS
+35 
-48 AGLQEAQGGAEE
+48 
-60 NQAHPSGLSRPKV
+60 
-73 VFPIDSSSN
+73 
-82 EPSAVSSI
+82 
-90 EDKNG
+90 
-95 YEAKTSPQDQPV
+95 
-107 FSEQLEGAR
+107 
-116 QVKEPLSLLSQNLLE
+116 KEPLSLLSQNLLE

-153 QVLRGNQASQP
+153 QILRGNQDSQP
-164 MSGLV
+164 VSGFV
-169 TEAKQTKLS
+169 TEPKQTKLS

-212 SLGIMA
+212 SLGILT
-218 FLADAG
+218 FLAEAG
-224 RAWLEMEKV
+224 KTWLEMEKV
-233 KDKEKAADISLMLDS
+233 KDKEKAAAISRMLDS
-248 YRKDQDLKS
+248 YGKDQDLKS

-304 KAESGRKTTNQNN
+304 KAESGKEMEQDD
-317 LIKTIDLNYSQAG
+317 LIKTIALDYSQAG
-330 TEAKVSLSFQ
+330 TEAKVNLSFK

-354 KCAHLSSAQ
+354 KCAHLSSAH
-363 LSNRN
+363 LPNRN

-374 DLAGIENGKTYQE
+374 ELAGIEKGKTYQE

>member
-35 KWTTKEDQDIKPS
+35 KWKTKGDKHIKPS

-60 NQAHPSGLSRPKV
+60 NQARSSVWSPSKV
-73 VFPIDSSSN
+73 VFPIESSSN
-82 EPSAVSSI
+82 ELSDISSI

-95 YEAKTSPQDQPV
+95 YGTKINSQDQPV
-107 FSEQLEGAR
+107 FSEQLEGAQ
-116 QVKEPLSLLSQNLLE
+116 QVKEPLSLLSKNLLE

-153 QVLRGNQASQP
+153 QLLRGNQAIQP

-183 NELAREIDKVEFKK
+183 NELARETDKVEFRKK
-197 KKLGFFSKIWVMVLS
+197 KRGIFSKIRVMLLS
-212 SLGIMA
+212 SLGIIASMYSIVEQWKKN
-218 FLADAG
+218 DDIK
-224 RAWLEMEKV
+224 RME
-233 KDKEKAADISLMLDS
+233 EAAAISRMLDS
-248 YRKDQDLKS
+248 YGKDQDLKS

-293 TKVDEV
+293 TTVDEV

-304 KAESGRKTTNQNN
+304 KAESGKEMEQDD
-317 LIKTIDLNYSQAG
+317 LIKTIALDYSQAG
-330 TEAKVSLSFQ
+330 TEAKVKLSFK
-340 SYFGPSETPKLQSL
+340 SYLGPSETLKLESL
-354 KCAHLSSAQ
+354 KCTHLSSAH
-363 LSNRN
+363 LPNRN

-374 DLAGIENGKTYQE
+374 DLSGIEKGKTYQE

-398 DWNGGILG
+398 DWHGGILSYT
-406 NATLSIYYRLEDG
+406 TLSISYRLEDG
-419 QEAGFSFE
+419 QEVSFSFE
-427 NNKSQSYQLTD
+427 KDDTQSYRLKD
-438 SSGLGN
+438 SSGLAS
-444 EAGDAGAQ
+444 EAGEASAQ

>member
-13 HQSKFKKAQTKKPA
+13 HQSKFKNAQTKKPA
-27 DSQPSFLS
+27 DSHSSFLS
-35 KWTTKEDQDIKPS
+35 KWKTKEDQDIKPS
-48 AGLQEAQGGAEE
+48 VGLQEAQGGAEE
-60 NQAHPSGLSRPKV
+60 NQTRPSGSSPSKV
-73 VFPIDSSSN
+73 VFPIESSSN

-95 YEAKTSPQDQPV
+95 YGAKTSPQDQPV
-107 FSEQLEGAR
+107 FSEQLAGVQ

-164 MSGLV
+164 VSGLI

-178 PRISS
+178 PRISA

-197 KKLGFFSKIWVMVLS
+197 KKTGIFSRIWMMVLS
-212 SLGIMA
+212 SLGIMT
-218 FLADAG
+218 FLANAG
-224 RAWLEMEKV
+224 ITWLEMEKV
-233 KDKEKAADISLMLDS
+233 KDKEKAADISRMLDS

-272 HISYDDVTS
+272 HITYDDITS

-304 KAESGRKTTNQNN
+304 KAESGRETNQDD

-330 TEAKVSLSFQ
+330 TEAKVSLSFK
-340 SYFGPSETPKLQSL
+340 SHFGSSETPKLQSL
-354 KCAHLSSAQ
+354 KCTHLSSAQ
-363 LSNRN
+363 LPNRN

-374 DLAGIENGKTYQE
+374 DLSGIENGKTYQE

-398 DWNGGILG
+398 DWNGGILSYT
-406 NATLSIYYRLEDG
+406 TLSISYRLEDG
-419 QEAGFSFE
+419 
-427 NNKSQSYQLTD
+427 
-438 SSGLGN
+438 
-444 EAGDAGAQ
+444 

>member
-27 DSQPSFLS
+27 NSQSSFLS
-35 KWTTKEDQDIKPS
+35 KWKTKEDQYIKPS
-48 AGLQEAQGGAEE
+48 AKLQEAQRGAEE
-60 NQAHPSGLSRPKV
+60 NQPRPSGSSPSKV
-73 VFPIDSSSN
+73 VFPIESSSN
-82 EPSAVSSI
+82 ELSDISSI
-90 EDKNG
+90 EDKTG
-95 YEAKTSPQDQPV
+95 YGAKPSSQDQPV
-107 FSEQLEGAR
+107 FSEQLEGAQ

-183 NELAREIDKVEFKK
+183 NELARETDKVEFRKK
-197 KKLGFFSKIWVMVLS
+197 KRGIFSKIRVMLLS
-212 SLGIMA
+212 SLGIIASMYSIVEQWKKN
-218 FLADAG
+218 DDIK
-224 RAWLEMEKV
+224 RME
-233 KDKEKAADISLMLDS
+233 EAAAISRMLDS
-248 YRKDQDLKS
+248 YGKDQDLKS

-272 HISYDDVTS
+272 HISYDDITS

-299 VAKLG
+299 LAKLG
-304 KAESGRKTTNQNN
+304 KAESGRETNQDD

-330 TEAKVSLSFQ
+330 TEAKVNLSFK
-340 SYFGPSETPKLQSL
+340 SYLGPSETLKLESL
-354 KCAHLSSAQ
+354 KCTHLSSAQ
-363 LSNRN
+363 LPNRN
-368 AQLTRQ
+368 TQLTRQ
-374 DLAGIENGKTYQE
+374 DLSGIEKGKTYQE

-398 DWNGGILG
+398 DWHGGILSYT
-406 NATLSIYYRLEDG
+406 TLSISYRLEDG
-419 QEAGFSFE
+419 QEVSFSFE
-427 NNKSQSYQLTD
+427 KDDTQSYRLKD
-438 SSGLGN
+438 SSGLAS
-444 EAGDAGAQ
+444 EAGEASAQ

>member
-27 DSQPSFLS
+27 NSQPSFLS
-35 KWTTKEDQDIKPS
+35 KWKTKEDQDIKPS
-48 AGLQEAQGGAEE
+48 AELQEAQGGAEE
-60 NQAHPSGLSRPKV
+60 NQARPSVSSRPKV

-90 EDKNG
+90 ENKNG
-95 YEAKTSPQDQPV
+95 YEAKTSSQDQPV
-107 FSEQLEGAR
+107 FSEQLEGVQ

-153 QVLRGNQASQP
+153 QLLRGNQAIQP

-293 TKVDEV
+293 TRVDEV

-304 KAESGRKTTNQNN
+304 KAESGRETNQND

-330 TEAKVSLSFQ
+330 TEAKVNLSFK
-340 SYFGPSETPKLQSL
+340 SYLGPSETLKLESL
-354 KCAHLSSAQ
+354 KCTHLSSAQ
-363 LSNRN
+363 LPNRN

-374 DLAGIENGKTYQE
+374 DLSGIEKGKIYKE

-398 DWNGGILG
+398 DWHGGILSYT
-406 NATLSIYYRLEDG
+406 TLSISYRLEDG
-419 QEAGFSFE
+419 QEVSFSFE
-427 NNKSQSYQLTD
+427 KDDTQSYRLKD
-438 SSGLGN
+438 SSGLAS

>member
-27 DSQPSFLS
+27 NSQPSFLS
-35 KWTTKEDQDIKPS
+35 KWKTKEDQDIKPS
-48 AGLQEAQGGAEE
+48 AKLKEAQGGVEE
-60 NQAHPSGLSRPKV
+60 NQARPSGLSPSKV
-73 VFPIDSSSN
+73 AFPIESSSN
-82 EPSAVSSI
+82 EPSAVFSI
-90 EDKNG
+90 EDKTG
-95 YEAKTSPQDQPV
+95 YGTKINYQDQPV
-107 FSEQLEGAR
+107 FSEQLEGAQ
-116 QVKEPLSLLSQNLLE
+116 QVKEPLSPLSQNLLE

-153 QVLRGNQASQP
+153 QILRGNQDSQP
-164 MSGLV
+164 VSGFV
-169 TEAKQTKLS
+169 TEPKQTKLS

-183 NELAREIDKVEFKK
+183 NELTREVDKVEFKK
-197 KKLGFFSKIWVMVLS
+197 KKRGFFSKIWVMVLS
-212 SLGIMA
+212 SLGILT
-218 FLADAG
+218 FLAETG
-224 RAWLEMEKV
+224 KTWLEMEKV

-257 DNRPEWIAKKEEYQF
+257 ANRPEWIAKKEEYQF

-293 TKVDEV
+293 TTVDEV

-304 KAESGRKTTNQNN
+304 KAESGRETNQDD

-330 TEAKVSLSFQ
+330 TEAKVNLSFK
-340 SYFGPSETPKLQSL
+340 SYLGPSETLKLESL
-354 KCAHLSSAQ
+354 KCTHLSSTQ
-363 LSNRN
+363 LPNRN

-374 DLAGIENGKTYQE
+374 DLSGIEKGKTYQE

-398 DWNGGILG
+398 DWHGGILSYT
-406 NATLSIYYRLEDG
+406 TLSISYRLEDG
-419 QEAGFSFE
+419 QEVSFSFE
-427 NNKSQSYQLTD
+427 KDDTQSYRLKD
-438 SSGLGN
+438 SSGLGS
-444 EAGDAGAQ
+444 EAGDTGAQ

>member
-27 DSQPSFLS
+27 NSQPSFLS
-35 KWTTKEDQDIKPS
+35 KWKTKEDKHIKPS
-48 AGLQEAQGGAEE
+48 AGLQEAQGRPEE
-60 NQAHPSGLSRPKV
+60 NQPRPSVSSPSKV
-73 VFPIDSSSN
+73 AFPIESSSN
-82 EPSAVSSI
+82 ELSAVSSI
-90 EDKNG
+90 EDKTG
-95 YEAKTSPQDQPV
+95 YGAKPSPQDQPV
-107 FSEQLEGAR
+107 FSEQLEGAQ

-153 QVLRGNQASQP
+153 QVLGGNQASQP
-164 MSGLV
+164 VSGLV
-169 TEAKQTKLS
+169 EPKQTKLS

-197 KKLGFFSKIWVMVLS
+197 KKLGIFSKIWVVILFV
-212 SLGIMA
+212 LGIIASMYDIVEQWKKNDD
-218 FLADAG
+218 LK
-224 RAWLEMEKV
+224 RME
-233 KDKEKAADISLMLDS
+233 EAAAISRMLDS
-248 YRKDQDLKS
+248 YIKDQDLKS
-257 DNRPEWIAKKEEYQF
+257 ANRPEWIAKKEEYQF

-293 TKVDEV
+293 TTVDEV

-304 KAESGRKTTNQNN
+304 KAESGKEIDQDDP
-317 LIKTIDLNYSQAG
+317 IKTIDLDYSQAG
-330 TEAKVSLSFQ
+330 TEAKVSLSFK
-340 SYFGPSETPKLQSL
+340 SHFGSSETPKLQSL
-354 KCAHLSSAQ
+354 KCAHLSSAH
-363 LSNRN
+363 LPNRN

-374 DLAGIENGKTYQE
+374 ELTGIEKGKTYQE

-398 DWNGGILG
+398 DWNGGIFG

-419 QEAGFSFE
+419 QEVGFSFE
-427 NNKSQSYQLTD
+427 NNKSQSYQLTE

-444 EAGDAGAQ
+444 EAGDTGAQ

>member
-13 HQSKFKKAQTKKPA
+13 HQSKFKNAQTKKPA
-27 DSQPSFLS
+27 NSQPSFLS
-35 KWTTKEDQDIKPS
+35 KWKTKEDQDIKPS
-48 AGLQEAQGGAEE
+48 AGLQEAQRGAEE
-60 NQAHPSGLSRPKV
+60 NQAHPLGLSPSKV
-73 VFPIDSSSN
+73 VFPIESSSN

-95 YEAKTSPQDQPV
+95 YGAKTSSQDQPV
-107 FSEQLEGAR
+107 FSEQLEGVQ

-142 SLESLKAKKQN
+142 SLESLKTKKQN

-164 MSGLV
+164 MSSLV
-169 TEAKQTKLS
+169 IEPKQTKLS

-197 KKLGFFSKIWVMVLS
+197 KKRGIFSKIWVAILFV
-212 SLGIMA
+212 LGIIA
-218 FLADAG
+218 SKYDIVEQWKKNDDLK
-224 RAWLEMEKV
+224 RME
-233 KDKEKAADISLMLDS
+233 EAAAISRMLDS
-248 YRKDQDLKS
+248 YGKDQDLKS

-272 HISYDDVTS
+272 HITYDDVTS

-304 KAESGRKTTNQNN
+304 KAESGRETNQDD
-317 LIKTIDLNYSQAG
+317 LIKTTDLNYSQAG
-330 TEAKVSLSFQ
+330 TEAKVNLSFK
-340 SYFGPSETPKLQSL
+340 SYLGPSETPKLESL
-354 KCAHLSSAQ
+354 KCTHLSSAH
-363 LSNRN
+363 LPNRN

-374 DLAGIENGKTYQE
+374 ELAGIEKGKTYQE

-398 DWNGGILG
+398 DWSGGILSYT
-406 NATLSIYYRLEDG
+406 TLSISYRLEDG
-419 QEAGFSFE
+419 QEVSYSFE
-427 NNKSQSYQLTD
+427 KDDTQSYRLKD
-438 SSGLGN
+438 SSGLAS
-444 EAGDAGAQ
+444 EAGEAGA

>member
-13 HQSKFKKAQTKKPA
+13 HQSKFKKAQTKKKA
-27 DSQPSFLS
+27 DNQPSFLS
-35 KWTTKEDQDIKPS
+35 KWKTKEDQDIKPS
-48 AGLQEAQGGAEE
+48 ARLKEAQGGSKE
-60 NQAHPSGLSRPKV
+60 NQARPSVSSPSKV
-73 VFPIDSSSN
+73 AFPIESSSN
-82 EPSAVSSI
+82 ELSAVSSI
-90 EDKNG
+90 EDKTG
-95 YEAKTSPQDQPV
+95 YGAKPSPQDQPV
-107 FSEQLEGAR
+107 FSEQLEGAQ

-142 SLESLKAKKQN
+142 SLESLKANKQN
-153 QVLRGNQASQP
+153 QVLGGNQASQP
-164 MSGLV
+164 VSDLV
-169 TEAKQTKLS
+169 TEPKQTKLS

-293 TKVDEV
+293 TTVDEV

-304 KAESGRKTTNQNN
+304 KAESGRETNQDD

-330 TEAKVSLSFQ
+330 TEAKVNLSFK
-340 SYFGPSETPKLQSL
+340 SYLGPSETPKLQSL
-354 KCAHLSSAQ
+354 KCAHLSSAH
-363 LSNRN
+363 LPNRN

-374 DLAGIENGKTYQE
+374 ELAGIEKGKAYQE
-387 IVSQLGLPERL
+387 IVNQLGLPERL
-398 DWNGGILG
+398 DWNGGIFG

-419 QEAGFSFE
+419 QEVGFSFE
-427 NNKSQSYQLTD
+427 NNKSQSYQLTE

>member
-27 DSQPSFLS
+27 NSQASFLS
-35 KWTTKEDQDIKPS
+35 KWKTKEDKHIKPS
-48 AGLQEAQGGAEE
+48 AGLKEAQGRPEE
-60 NQAHPSGLSRPKV
+60 NQPRPSGSSPSKV
-73 VFPIDSSSN
+73 VFPIESSSN
-82 EPSAVSSI
+82 ELSDISSI

-95 YEAKTSPQDQPV
+95 YGAKTSSQDQPV
-107 FSEQLEGAR
+107 FSEQLEGAQ

-131 LKQRELKRLIS
+131 VKQRELKHLIS
-142 SLESLKAKKQN
+142 SLESLKDKKQN
-153 QVLRGNQASQP
+153 QDLGGNQASQSV
-164 MSGLV
+164 SGFV
-169 TEAKQTKLS
+169 EPKQTKLS
-178 PRISS
+178 PRIGS

-197 KKLGFFSKIWVMVLS
+197 KKLGIFSKIRVILLS

-218 FLADAG
+218 FLAQTG
-224 RAWLEMEKV
+224 KTWLEMEKAR
-233 KDKEKAADISLMLDS
+233 DKEKAAAISRMLDS
-248 YRKDQDLKS
+248 YGKNQDLKS
-257 DNRPEWIAKKEEYQF
+257 ANRPEWIAKKEEYQF
-272 HISYDDVTS
+272 HVTYDDITS

-304 KAESGRKTTNQNN
+304 KAESGRETNQDD
-317 LIKTIDLNYSQAG
+317 LIKTIDLNYSQEG
-330 TEAKVSLSFQ
+330 TEAKVNLSFK
-340 SYFGPSETPKLQSL
+340 SYLGPSETPKLESL
-354 KCAHLSSAQ
+354 KCTHLSSTQ
-363 LSNRN
+363 LPNRN

-374 DLAGIENGKTYQE
+374 ELTGIEKGRTYQE

-419 QEAGFSFE
+419 QEVGFSFK
-427 NNKSQSYQLTD
+427 NKNSQSYQLTER
-438 SSGLGN
+438 SGLGN